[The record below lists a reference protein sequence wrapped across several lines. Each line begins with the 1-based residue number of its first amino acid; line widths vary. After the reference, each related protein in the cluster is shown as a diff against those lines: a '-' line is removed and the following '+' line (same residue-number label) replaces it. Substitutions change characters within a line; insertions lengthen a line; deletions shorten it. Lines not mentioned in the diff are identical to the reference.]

1 MESDTTT
8 AVLTSPGKSENP
20 MAEGF
25 TGFVSLAMLEF
36 QATLQLL
43 VERARFVTAASSVAL
58 ATKEDGEFVYAAGT
72 GDSAPEAG
80 VAVDTAP
87 PSIQRCLKHQLP
99 VQTEASP
106 AQPSA
111 SLIVP
116 ILKDGKLCGF
126 FELLGRSRF
135 EQSDLEAVARL
146 AEMVNTA
153 IEHRSAAIRVE
164 SREFGQVSEMSRAPV
179 PKLWHAPESAEPKP
193 EPSTSANLPRSGC
206 SKLRVLRLPGFNWPQ
221 TVPRLRAE
229 GRRSHTRRSS
239 QHPRARELDQRPRV
253 HDCQPAHIRSGNRN
267 HSVVPVNL
275 TFPR

>member
-43 VERARFVTAASSVAL
+43 VERARFVTAASSVAV
-58 ATKEDGEFVYAAGT
+58 AVKEDGNFVYAAGT

-164 SREFGQVSEMSRAPV
+164 SREFGQVSEVSRAPV

-193 EPSTSANLPRSGC
+193 EPSTSANLPAVDVQNCPSC
-206 SKLRVLRLPGFNWPQ
+206 GFPVS
-221 TVPRLRAE
+221 T
-229 GRRSHTRRSS
+229 GRRLC
-239 QHPRARELDQRPRV
+239 LDCEQR
-253 HDCQPAHIRSGNRN
+253 DAAHIPADPLSTPEHESWISAHGYTIASLLISALAIAIILWFR
-267 HSVVPVNL
+267 
-275 TFPR
+275 

>member
-1 MESDTTT
+1 
-8 AVLTSPGKSENP
+8 
-20 MAEGF
+20 
-25 TGFVSLAMLEF
+25 MLEF

-43 VERARFVTAASSVAL
+43 VERARFLTAASSVAV
-58 ATKEDGEFVYAAGT
+58 AVKEDGNFVYAAGT

-135 EQSDLEAVARL
+135 EQCDLEAVARL

-153 IEHRSAAIRVE
+153 IEHRSAAVRVE
-164 SREFGQVSEMSRAPV
+164 NRALEGGGDFADREFGQVSEVSSAPV
-179 PKLWHAPESAEPKP
+179 PKLWHAPESAEPRP
-193 EPSTSANLPRSGC
+193 RGEPSPATNLPIVDVQNCPSC
-206 SKLRVLRLPGFNWPQ
+206 GFPVS
-221 TVPRLRAE
+221 T
-229 GRRSHTRRSS
+229 GRRLC
-239 QHPRARELDQRPRV
+239 LDCEQK
-253 HDCQPAHIRSGNRN
+253 DPAHIPADPLST
-267 HSVVPVNL
+267 PVHESWISAHGYTIASL
-275 TFPR
+275 LISALAIAIILWFR

>member
-8 AVLTSPGKSENP
+8 AVLTSPGKGENP

-43 VERARFVTAASSVAL
+43 VERARFLTAASSVAV
-58 ATKEDGEFVYAAGT
+58 AVKEDGNFVYAAGT

-135 EQSDLEAVARL
+135 EQCDLEAVARL

-153 IEHRSAAIRVE
+153 IEHRSAAVRVE
-164 SREFGQVSEMSRAPV
+164 SREFRQVSEVSRAPV

-193 EPSTSANLPRSGC
+193 RGESSTATNLPAVDVQNCASC
-206 SKLRVLRLPGFNWPQ
+206 GFPVS
-221 TVPRLRAE
+221 T
-229 GRRSHTRRSS
+229 GR
-239 QHPRARELDQRPRV
+239 QLCLDCEQK
-253 HDCQPAHIRSGNRN
+253 DAAHIPADPLST
-267 HSVVPVNL
+267 PVHESWISAHGYTIASL
-275 TFPR
+275 LISALAIAIILWFR